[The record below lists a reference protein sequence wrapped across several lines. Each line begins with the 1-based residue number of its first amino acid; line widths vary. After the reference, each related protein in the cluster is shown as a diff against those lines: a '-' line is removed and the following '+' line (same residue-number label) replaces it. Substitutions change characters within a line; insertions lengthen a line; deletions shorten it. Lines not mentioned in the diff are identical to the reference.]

1 MENTPISQPKN
12 NKLTITLSVLIILL
26 VIVGGVGMF
35 LMIQQNNHQQQEI
48 KNLKT
53 QIENSAKKS
62 ENKPAET
69 DNSQTVK
76 KLTWKSEITNLKFD
90 YPESWTLGKKNEELF
105 PDRHTVVLSKNGKET
120 YFEEDESGF
129 GAGPCDD
136 QTFIQFKRHARIMN
150 NTLSVVEES
159 GSQNRIYV
167 STDTDLKDGMVKF
180 CDTVMDSVI
189 LPKDQ
194 NDTWGGIY
202 SGSRKPR
209 VSFYYN
215 GDSSNITVEE
225 KAEIIEI
232 LSSLSLK

>member
-12 NKLTITLSVLIILL
+12 NKLTITLSVLIIIL
-26 VIVGGVGMF
+26 VVVGSAGML

-48 KNLKT
+48 KDLKN

-62 ENKPAET
+62 ESKLAEAN
-69 DNSQTVK
+69 NSQAAK
-76 KLTWKSEITNLKFD
+76 KLTWKSEMTNLKFD
-90 YPESWTLGKKNEELF
+90 YPESWTLGNKNEELF
-105 PDRHTVVLSKNGKET
+105 PNRHTVVLSKNGKEI

-136 QTFIQFKRHARIMN
+136 QTFVQFKRHARIMN
-150 NTLSVVEES
+150 NSLSVVEES

-167 STDTDLKDGMVKF
+167 STDTDLKDGTVKF
-180 CDTVMDSVI
+180 CDTFLDDVI

-194 NDTWGGIY
+194 NDTRGGIY
-202 SGSRKPR
+202 IGSRKPR
-209 VSFYYN
+209 ISFYYN